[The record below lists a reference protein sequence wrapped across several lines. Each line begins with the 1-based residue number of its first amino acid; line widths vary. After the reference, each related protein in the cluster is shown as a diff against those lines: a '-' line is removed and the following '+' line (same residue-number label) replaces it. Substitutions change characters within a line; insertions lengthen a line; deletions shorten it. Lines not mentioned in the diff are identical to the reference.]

1 MRKIMRNMLRKKYGN
16 KGLSSVWRGL
26 QINKY
31 GKEHLAILHKLCN
44 PNTSTVVHKGR
55 LLRALNKH
63 RSE

>member
-16 KGLSSVWRGL
+16 KGLQSVWRGW
-26 QINKY
+26 QIKRY

-44 PNTSTVVHKGR
+44 PNSATVMNKGR
-55 LLRALNKH
+55 LLRSLSKY